1 MSFDFLIPVFVTVFC
16 ALPIIIIVVVAIKE
30 NKKRMAKN
38 TEQFE
43 LLTPRQFTLIDLY
56 SRSYYDGDTTQILLF
71 PLIED
76 DETHEKFIFEVS
88 RDTYF
93 WKEYDEQKKPVYLD
107 YHSFKKPTFSKN
119 QEIVYNV
126 AGGKYKKREEYGTVE
141 VTEDNVIFHY
151 YGEEEKGILSR
162 LASNHRKKDYKHYND
177 NHDFDDINNAKIID
191 CFINFDKF

>member
-1 MSFDFLIPVFVTVFC
+1 MDFLPLLFIMIFILAPIALIFV
-16 ALPIIIIVVVAIKE
+16 ARNE
-30 NKKRMAKN
+30 EKKRQARIAD
-38 TEQFE
+38 ESE

-56 SRSYYDGDTTQILLF
+56 SRSYYDGDATQILLF

-76 DETHEKFIFEVS
+76 DETHERFVFEVS

-141 VTEDNVIFHY
+141 VTDNDVIFHY
-151 YGEEEKGILSR
+151 YGEEEKGILSK
-162 LASNHRKKDYKHYND
+162 LASNHRKKEYKHFND

-191 CFINFDKF
+191 CFINFDRF